1 MSKKQINVSK
11 KEVKV
16 PTSRNID
23 IHNLSSIKY
32 QTSFLEEKQQIVRI
46 HQDGSGIEKNTLL
59 KKKTEDIQNEFDVL
73 MSELVNR
80 RGKAAAEEIMNI
92 GDHMG
97 EMIDNY
103 HMPGPAKRHS
113 SPTKRLISMKN
124 SALEH
129 KKMFKGVRD
138 DVSENS

>member
-1 MSKKQINVSK
+1 M
-11 KEVKV
+11 
-16 PTSRNID
+16 T
-23 IHNLSSIKY
+23 
-32 QTSFLEEKQQIVRI
+32 
-46 HQDGSGIEKNTLL
+46 
-59 KKKTEDIQNEFDVL
+59 
-73 MSELVNR
+73 ELVNR
-80 RGKAAAEEIMNI
+80 RGQAAAEEIMNV

-97 EMIDNY
+97 EMFDNY
-103 HMPGPAKRHS
+103 HMPKLSKRHL